1 MLIACCHFSA
11 PSVFQHGRS
20 FLFCGVCISRDRD
33 GHCFRFAHYEHSDGH
48 CQHRQDHCTK
58 SDFSFYGV
66 PPSVWAGEVY
76 YGTKALF
83 VSSNPIGTTNLLD
96 YYAWLGI
103 HTSINCIPVG
113 VRATYP
119 RVTRIFLSPPLFSIM
134 ATYSLYA
141 STRVKGSYKLSVNN
155 CSA

>member
-1 MLIACCHFSA
+1 MVYVLAGIVTVTVSGSRTMSIPTVIASTARITALNLIF
-11 PSVFQHGRS
+11 P
-20 FLFCGVCISRDRD
+20 
-33 GHCFRFAHYEHSDGH
+33 
-48 CQHRQDHCTK
+48 
-58 SDFSFYGV
+58 FYGV
-66 PPSVWAGEVY
+66 PLSVWAGEVY

-83 VSSNPIGTTNLLD
+83 VSRNPIDTTILFG

-113 VRATYP
+113 VRTTYP